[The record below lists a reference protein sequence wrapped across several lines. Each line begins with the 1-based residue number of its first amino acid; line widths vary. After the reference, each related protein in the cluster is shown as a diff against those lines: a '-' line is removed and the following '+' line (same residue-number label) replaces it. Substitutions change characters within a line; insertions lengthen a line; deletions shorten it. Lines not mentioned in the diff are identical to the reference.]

1 MAKYKTPGV
10 YVEEISTLP
19 ASVAPVATAIPAFV
33 GYTALHPT
41 DKPVRITSLLE
52 YREKFGVSRA
62 EMFGITLTENA
73 TDPAITDIAI
83 ANPAEGLSNYI
94 LYYQLQ
100 MFFNNGGGPCYIVS
114 VDAYQED
121 NSFDKTKIL
130 TAIDQLEEEDEP
142 TILVVPE
149 AVLLTAAT
157 DRADINNALL
167 DQCNKL
173 QDRVAVLDV
182 AVNSGNTVLQ
192 DAAAFR
198 NNEVGTSY
206 LKYGAAY
213 YPQLKTTLSR
223 YYDENEL
230 TITDNRGG
238 AGAGIFHDCPLSVL
252 TLGDEFAIGKIT
264 ITDNNVIDGDTFTI
278 DTDNYTEGT
287 DFTKAAGNATTAAAL
302 ANAISSSGA
311 TTYEVVDRTSNVIL
325 IKATAKGPAGLLALG
340 YTDSGT
346 GDAAEVSGAALELV
360 PADTSLYN
368 EIKKKIKN
376 TYSMDLYPSATMAG
390 IYAKTDRDRGVWKAP
405 ANVSVNGIYEP
416 AVLVT
421 PAEQADLNVDST
433 SGKSI
438 NAIRPFAGKGTLV
451 WGARTLA
458 GNDNEWRYVPV
469 RRFFNFMEESIQK
482 ATEPSV
488 FEPNTANTWSRL
500 KAMIEN
506 FLTQLW
512 SAGALAGGTPQQA
525 FFVNVG
531 LGKTM
536 TTLDILEGRLIIEVG
551 VAAVRPAEFIIL
563 KFSHKLQES

>member
-1 MAKYKTPGV
+1 MASYKTPGV

-19 ASVAPVATAIPAFV
+19 ASVAPVATAIPAFI
-33 GYTALHPT
+33 GYTQLHPT

-52 YREKFGVSRA
+52 YREKFGVSKA
-62 EMFGITLTENA
+62 EEFSVTLTENA
-73 TDPAITDIAI
+73 TDPTVTDIAI
-83 ANPAEGLSNYI
+83 SDPTGGLSNYI

-100 MFFNNGGGPCYIVS
+100 MYFTNGGGPCYVVS
-114 VDAYQED
+114 VDKYQD
-121 NSFDKTKIL
+121 DGSFDKADIL
-130 TAIDQLEEEDEP
+130 AAIDQLEEEDEP

-149 AVLLTAAT
+149 AVLLTSAG

-167 DQCNKL
+167 EQCNKL

-182 AVNSGNTVLQ
+182 RISGGTVLQ

-213 YPQLKTTLSR
+213 YPPLKTTLIR
-223 YYDENEL
+223 YYDEDAV
-230 TITDNRGG
+230 TITDDRGG
-238 AGAGIFHDCPLSVL
+238 PGAGIYNDYPLSVL
-252 TLGDEFAIGKIT
+252 AMGDEYAIGKIA
-264 ITDNNVIDGDTFTI
+264 ITDNAAIDGDSFTI
-278 DTDNYTEGT
+278 GTDTYTEGT
-287 DFTKAAGNATTAAAL
+287 DFTKGAGNATTAAAL
-302 ANAISSSGA
+302 ATAITSSGA
-311 TTYEVVDRTSNVIL
+311 TDYEVVDRTSNVIL
-325 IKATAKGPAGLLALG
+325 IKATAKGAAGLLTLG

-346 GDAAEVSGAALELV
+346 GVAAEVSGAALELV
-360 PADTSLYN
+360 AADTTLYN
-368 EIKKKIKN
+368 NIKKKIKN
-376 TYSMDLYPSATMAG
+376 TYTMSLYPGATMAG
-390 IYAKTDRDRGVWKAP
+390 IYARTDRDRGVWKAP

-416 AVLVT
+416 TVLVT

-512 SAGALAGGTPQQA
+512 SAGALAGATPQHA

-536 TTLDILEGRLIIEVG
+536 TAQDILEGRLIIEVG

>member
-1 MAKYKTPGV
+1 MANYKTPGV

-33 GYTALHPT
+33 GYTELRPT

-62 EMFGITLTENA
+62 ENFQITLTVNA
-73 TDPAITDIAI
+73 TDPTVTDIAI
-83 ANPAEGLSNYI
+83 ADPAGGLSKYI

-100 MFFNNGGGPCYIVS
+100 MYFRNGGGPCYIVS
-114 VDAYQED
+114 VDEYQED
-121 NSFDKTKIL
+121 GSFDKAKML
-130 TAIDQLEEEDEP
+130 TAIGQLKEEDEP

-149 AVLLTAAT
+149 AVLLTNAA
-157 DRADINNALL
+157 DRAEINNALL

-173 QDRVAVLDV
+173 QDRVAIMDVL
-182 AVNSGNTVLQ
+182 ANPANTVLQ

-198 NNEVGTSY
+198 NNDVGMSY

-213 YPQLKTTLSR
+213 YPRLKTTLVR
-223 YYDENEL
+223 YYDEDTL
-230 TITDNRGG
+230 VITDNRGG
-238 AGAGIFHDCPLSVL
+238 AGSGAFHNFSLSILPL
-252 TLGDEFAIGKIT
+252 GEEYAMGKIV
-264 ITDNNVIDGDTFTI
+264 ITNNANIDGDIFTI
-278 DTDNYTEGT
+278 GTDTYTEGT
-287 DFTKAAGNATTAAAL
+287 DFTKGTSKNKTAAAL
-302 ANAISSSGA
+302 AAAITAAGSAG
-311 TTYEVVDRTSNVIL
+311 YEVADQSGNTIL
-325 IKATAKGPAGLLALG
+325 IKATAKGAPGALPFT
-340 YTDSGT
+340 YNNNGT
-346 GDAAEVSGAALELV
+346 GDGATLSGTTLEIVAAN
-360 PADTSLYN
+360 TSLYN
-368 EIKKKIKN
+368 DIRKKLN
-376 TYSMDLYPSATMAG
+376 STYTLELYPGATMAG
-390 IYAKTDRDRGVWKAP
+390 IYARVDRDRGVWKAP

-421 PAEQADLNVDST
+421 PAQQADLNVDAT

-438 NAIRPFAGKGTLV
+438 NVIRPFAGKGTLV

-469 RRFFNFMEESIQK
+469 RRFFNFMEESIKK

-488 FEPNTANTWSRL
+488 FEPNTQATWTRL

-512 SAGALAGGTPQQA
+512 SAGALAGATPQQA

-536 TTLDILEGRLIIEVG
+536 TALDILEGRLNIEVG

>member
-1 MAKYKTPGV
+1 MANYKTPGV

-33 GYTALHPT
+33 GYTELHPT

-62 EMFGITLTENA
+62 ESFSITLTESGGVTN
-73 TDPAITDIAI
+73 IAI
-83 ANPAEGLSNYI
+83 ADPAGGLSKYI
-94 LYYQLQ
+94 FYYQLQ
-100 MFFNNGGGPCYIVS
+100 MYFMNGGGPCYVVS

-121 NSFDKTKIL
+121 GSFDKAKVL
-130 TAIDQLEEEDEP
+130 SAIAQLEEEDEP

-149 AVLLTAAT
+149 AVLFTAAA

-167 DQCNKL
+167 TQCNKL
-173 QDRVAVLDV
+173 QDRVAVMDV
-182 AVNSGNTVLQ
+182 LVAPSPSTVLQ
-192 DAAAFR
+192 DAATFR
-198 NNEVGTSY
+198 NSDVGMSY

-213 YPQLKTTLSR
+213 YPSLKTTLVR
-223 YYDENEL
+223 YFDEDAL
-230 TITDNRGG
+230 VITDNRGG
-238 AGAGIFHDCPLSVL
+238 AGAGIFHNFSLSALPL
-252 TLGDEFAIGKIT
+252 GEEYAMGKII
-264 ITDNNVIDGDTFTI
+264 ITNNANISGDAFTI
-278 DTDNYTEGT
+278 GADTYTEGAE
-287 DFTKAAGNATTAAAL
+287 FTKGTSKNKTAVAL
-302 ANAISSSGA
+302 AEAIISAGSA
-311 TTYEVVDRTSNVIL
+311 NYEVADQSGNTIL
-325 IKATAKGPAGLLALG
+325 IKAKTKGAPGLLALA
-340 YTDSGT
+340 YNNNGT
-346 GDAAEVSGAALELV
+346 GDGAELSGATLELLT
-360 PADTSLYN
+360 ADTTLYN
-368 EIKKKIKN
+368 DIKKKLN
-376 TYSMDLYPSATMAG
+376 STYTLNLYPGASMAG
-390 IYAKTDRDRGVWKAP
+390 IYARVDRDRGVWKAP

-421 PAEQADLNVDST
+421 PAEQADLNVDAT

-488 FEPNTANTWSRL
+488 FEPNTQSTWTRL

-512 SAGALAGGTPQQA
+512 SAGALAGATPEQA

-536 TTLDILEGRLIIEVG
+536 TALDILEGRLIIEVG

>member
-1 MAKYKTPGV
+1 MATYKTPGV

-33 GYTALHPT
+33 GYTELHPT

-62 EMFGITLTENA
+62 EIFSITLTESGG
-73 TDPAITDIAI
+73 ITDIAI
-83 ANPAEGLSNYI
+83 ADPAGGLSKYI

-100 MFFNNGGGPCYIVS
+100 MYFKNGGGPCYIVS

-121 NSFDKTKIL
+121 GSFDKAKVL
-130 TAIDQLEEEDEP
+130 AAIDQLEEEDEP

-149 AVLLTAAT
+149 AVLFTAAA

-173 QDRVAVLDV
+173 QDRVAVMDV
-182 AVNSGNTVLQ
+182 LVNPANTVLQ
-192 DAAAFR
+192 DASTFR
-198 NNEVGTSY
+198 NSDVGMSY

-213 YPQLKTTLSR
+213 YPSLKTTLVR
-223 YYDENEL
+223 YYDEDTL
-230 TITDNRGG
+230 VITDNRGG
-238 AGAGIFHDCPLSVL
+238 VGAGIFHNFSLSTLPL
-252 TLGDEFAIGKIT
+252 GEEYAMGKII
-264 ITDNNVIDGDTFTI
+264 ITNNANISGDAFTI
-278 DTDNYTEGT
+278 GADTYTEGAE
-287 DFTKAAGNATTAAAL
+287 FTKGTSKNKTATAL
-302 ANAISSSGA
+302 AEAIISAGSA
-311 TTYEVVDRTSNVIL
+311 NYEVADQSGNTIL
-325 IKATAKGPAGLLALG
+325 IKAKTKGAPGLLALT
-340 YTDSGT
+340 YNNNGT
-346 GDAAEVSGAALELV
+346 GDGAELSGTTLELLT
-360 PADTSLYN
+360 ADTTLYN
-368 EIKKKIKN
+368 DIRKKLN
-376 TYSMDLYPSATMAG
+376 TAYTLNLYPGASMAG
-390 IYAKTDRDRGVWKAP
+390 IYARVDRDRGVWKAP

-421 PAEQADLNVDST
+421 PAEQADLNVDAT

-451 WGARTLA
+451 WGSRTLA

-469 RRFFNFMEESIQK
+469 RRFFNFMEESIKK

-488 FEPNTANTWSRL
+488 FEPNTQATWTRL

-536 TTLDILEGRLIIEVG
+536 TALDILEGRLIIEVG